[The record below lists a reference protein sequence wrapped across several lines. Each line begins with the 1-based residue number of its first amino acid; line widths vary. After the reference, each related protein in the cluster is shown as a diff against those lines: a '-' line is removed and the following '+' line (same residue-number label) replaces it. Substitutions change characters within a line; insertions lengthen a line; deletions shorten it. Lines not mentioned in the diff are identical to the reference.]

1 MRIEVI
7 VLSIKQAVQTQKT
20 LRALNKRTKRM
31 IRDLRDNR
39 IDVADLQEYVN
50 SLTSAVNKLDG
61 LLYEEEPVNQTSDMV
76 LNSTGFEDVK
86 PIINT

>member
-61 LLYEEEPVNQTSDMV
+61 LLYEESVNQTSDMV
-76 LNSTGFEDVK
+76 LNSPGFEDVK

>member
-39 IDVADLQEYVN
+39 IDVTDLQEYVN

-61 LLYEEEPVNQTSDMV
+61 ILYEEEPNQTSDLV